1 MFNII
6 GALISGLFVG
16 ALARFFYPGAVEMG
30 WGMTSL
36 LGVGGA
42 LVIGVLTSLSSGQG
56 LREGFNRAGCFTSI
70 LGAMLL
76 IYLGRHFGWSF

>member
-16 ALARFFYPGAVEMG
+16 ALARYFYPGAVEMG

-36 LGVGGA
+36 LGMGGA
-42 LVIGVLTSLSSGQG
+42 LLAGVLTSLGSGQG

-76 IYLGRHFGWSF
+76 IYLGRHFGWSL

>member
-36 LGVGGA
+36 LGMGGA
-42 LVIGVLTSLSSGQG
+42 LLIGMLTSLSSGQG

>member
-16 ALARFFYPGAVEMG
+16 ALARYFYPGAVEMG

-36 LGVGGA
+36 LGMGGA
-42 LVIGVLTSLSSGQG
+42 LLAGVLTSLGSGQG

>member
-42 LVIGVLTSLSSGQG
+42 LIVGRLTSLSSGQG

>member
-16 ALARFFYPGAVEMG
+16 ALARYFYPGAVEMG

-36 LGVGGA
+36 LGMGGA
-42 LVIGVLTSLSSGQG
+42 LLVGVLTSMSSGQG

>member
-6 GALISGLFVG
+6 GALISGLLVG
-16 ALARFFYPGAVEMG
+16 ALARYFYPGAVEMG

-36 LGVGGA
+36 LGMGGA
-42 LVIGVLTSLSSGQG
+42 LLVGVLTSLGSGQG

-76 IYLGRHFGWSF
+76 IYLGRHLGWSF